1 MIIINSSETLY
12 SFATGEAVDITKV
25 KDEVF
30 ASKTLGDGIAVKP
43 TEGVLYS
50 PCNASVATVADTSH
64 AVTLTS
70 ESGAEIL
77 LHVGID
83 TVELKGAFFSMH
95 ARRGQKVKAG
105 DKLISFQKDKVEY
118 TGYDSTICMAI
129 CNSDEFR
136 INKLAKDG
144 SSVDKNDVVITLE
157 R

>member
-1 MIIINSSETLY
+1 MVIINSSESL
-12 SFATGEAVDITKV
+12 FAFAVGEAVDITNV

-30 ASKTLGDGIAVKP
+30 ASKTLGDGIAINP
-43 TEGVLYS
+43 ADGILYS
-50 PCNASVATVADTSH
+50 PCNASVATVADTAH
-64 AVTLTS
+64 AVTLVS

-105 DKLISFQKDKVEY
+105 DKLISFQKDKLEY

-129 CNSDEFR
+129 CNSNEFR
-136 INKLAKDG
+136 INKLAKNGDP
-144 SSVDKNDVVITLE
+144 VDKDSVLISLE